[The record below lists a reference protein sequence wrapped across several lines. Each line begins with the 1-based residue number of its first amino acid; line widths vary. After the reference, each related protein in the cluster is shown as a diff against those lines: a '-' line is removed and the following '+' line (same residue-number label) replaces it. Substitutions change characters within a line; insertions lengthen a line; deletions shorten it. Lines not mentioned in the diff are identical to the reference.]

1 MIVGV
6 VFKADFMPQVKIYG
20 LQSQLNPMKAKL
32 SDVIHSCMM
41 DAFQY
46 PAEKRFHRFFPML
59 PEDFTYA
66 PDRSPRYTIVE
77 LSMFEGRSV
86 EAKKQ
91 FIRLMFD
98 RFKGLDIEPNDLEIV
113 IYETPKHN
121 WGFRGLPGDEHA
133 LNYNINV

>member
-1 MIVGV
+1 MDV

-59 PEDFTYA
+59 PEDFIYA
-66 PDRSPRYTIVE
+66 PDRSSRYTIVE

-86 EAKKQ
+86 EAKKC

-98 RFKGLDIEPNDLEIV
+98 RFKALDIEPNDLEIT
-113 IYETPKHN
+113 IYETPKHD

-133 LNYNINV
+133 LNYNVNV

>member
-6 VFKADFMPQVKIYG
+6 VFKADSMPQVKIYG
-20 LQSQLNPMKAKL
+20 LQSQLNPIKAKL

-46 PAEKRFHRFFPML
+46 PVEKRFQRFFPML
-59 PEDFTYA
+59 PEDFIYA

-77 LSMFEGRSV
+77 LSMFEGRSM

-98 RFKGLDIEPNDLEIV
+98 RFETLGITPNDLEIT
-113 IYETPKHN
+113 IYETPKQN

-133 LNYNINV
+133 LNYNVNV

>member
-6 VFKADFMPQVKIYG
+6 VFKADSMPQVKIYG
-20 LQSQLNPMKAKL
+20 LQSQLNPIKAKL

-46 PAEKRFHRFFPML
+46 PVEKRFQRFFPML
-59 PEDFTYA
+59 PEDFIYA
-66 PDRSPRYTIVE
+66 PDRSEHYTIVE
-77 LSMFEGRSV
+77 LSMFEGRSM

-98 RFKGLDIEPNDLEIV
+98 RFETLGIKPNDLEIT

-133 LNYNINV
+133 LNYNVNV